1 MLWTQDNGASRRRGA
16 SPAKAREHLRG
27 WGLRRGCGGCQR
39 ARTNGKHDAGNA
51 DHNGRDGNGGKTID
65 EDVRRDRSARLV
77 HFLRIA
83 RRRAHQPPS
92 RLRRPRRDAIHQ
104 ARDPRPH
111 CSMPLRE
118 SRTEED
124 HGTPASVT
132 ESRQRYKSYRCSERR
147 QFGCSVWVSAPCEA
161 PCVGRAADELG
172 ESFLVTLAWCW
183 TSSTR

>member
-1 MLWTQDNGASRRRGA
+1 MSEGGTLVSQRCEHEQLGAA
-16 SPAKAREHLRG
+16 AA
-27 WGLRRGCGGCQR
+27 GGEPGKG
-39 ARTNGKHDAGNA
+39 ARTPSRMATKERTRRVPAHTRTDGEHDAGNA
-51 DHNGRDGNGGKTID
+51 DHDGRDGNGWKPVD

-132 ESRQRYKSYRCSERR
+132 KRR
-147 QFGCSVWVSAPCEA
+147 SLLLEA
-161 PCVGRAADELG
+161 DN
-172 ESFLVTLAWCW
+172 
-183 TSSTR
+183 